1 MDWNKYNPKMLSMF
15 GQAASIFGAFLP
27 EIASQR
33 DDIMVLSADMSTP
46 AGLDKFKSQFPDR
59 FINLGIAEQNMIGVG
74 AGLADEG
81 YTVVSEAQACF
92 ITMRSYEPIRQY
104 SGYMGGKQ
112 VLVGLSGGFSL
123 TFMGNTHY
131 ALEDIALMRTIPGM
145 TVIAP
150 CDAFEAVK
158 SFDAA
163 LRHDKPSYIRVF
175 GGPGIPIVH
184 ASDFSYEIGKAIK
197 LCEGNEIQIIA
208 TGSMVSQSLMAAEK
222 LSESGIEA
230 EVLDMHTI
238 VPLDIDAIRKDVKR
252 IITVEEHREVGGLGD
267 SVANVIASVIGYP
280 KLLKI
285 AVPMSFGNVG
295 NYDYLLE
302 QNGLTANQIF
312 EKISNDLYN
321 YDNNRQSKRDR
332 GCCV

>member
-1 MDWNKYNPKMLSMF
+1 MLSMF

-27 EIASQR
+27 EISLQR

-92 ITMRSYEPIRQY
+92 ITMRSYEPVRQY
-104 SGYMGGKQ
+104 LGYMGGKQ
-112 VLVGLSGGFSL
+112 ILVGLSSGFSL

-150 CDAFEAVK
+150 CDAFESVIC
-158 SFDAA
+158 FEAA
-163 LRHDKPSYIRVF
+163 LRHDKSCYIRLF
-175 GGPGIPIVH
+175 GGPGIPVIH
-184 ASDFSYEIGKAIK
+184 TSNFNYEIGKAIK
-197 LCEGNEIQIIA
+197 LREGNDIQIIA
-208 TGSMVSQSLMAAEK
+208 TGSMVSQSLKAAEK
-222 LSESGIEA
+222 LAESGIEA

-238 VPLDIDAIRKDVKR
+238 APLDTDAIRKDVKK
-252 IITVEEHREVGGLGD
+252 IITVEEHREIGGLGD
-267 SVANVIASVIGYP
+267 SVASVITSVAGYP
-280 KLLKI
+280 QLLKI
-285 AVPMSFGNVG
+285 AVSMSFGNVG
-295 NYDYLLE
+295 DYQYLLD
-302 QNGLTANQIF
+302 QNGLTAQHIF
-312 EKISNDLYN
+312 ENISKNL
-321 YDNNRQSKRDR
+321 
-332 GCCV
+332 